1 MAGKDQRAS
10 SERQRRIAQRLAA
23 ERRRQARRRLS
34 WLAAAVILVVLA
46 SAVTVTTLHRPD
58 QAAAG
63 GTAEPSPQPTASGT
77 GAFGPEGIPLQTG
90 TPLASIAGAASGE
103 TVDGIQCEAFEQVT
117 YHIHAHLAVFV
128 NGAPRSIPYGIG
140 VVTPAVTQTTQG
152 PFAQATRCYYWLHT
166 HAGDGIIH
174 VESPTRRQYTLGD
187 FFAIWRQPLSG
198 QRVGPATGTVTA
210 YVNGV
215 RYTGDPRGI
224 VLTEHSDIQLD
235 VGTPIVS
242 PAPVNWSTAQL

>member
-1 MAGKDQRAS
+1 MT

-23 ERRRQARRRLS
+23 ERKRQGRRRRLS
-34 WLAAAVILVVLA
+34 WLAAAVFLVVLA
-46 SAVTVTTLHRPD
+46 SAATVAVLHRPD

-63 GTAEPSPQPTASGT
+63 GTAEPGPQPTASGGT
-77 GAFGPEGIPLQTG
+77 GELGPEGIPLQTG
-90 TPLASIAGAASGE
+90 APLASIAGAASGE
-103 TVDGIQCEAFEQVT
+103 TVDGIRCEVSEQVA

-140 VVTPAVTQTTQG
+140 VVTPAVTQTAQG

-166 HAGDGIIH
+166 HASDGILH
-174 VESPTRRQYTLGD
+174 VESPTQRQYTLGN
-187 FFAIWRQPLSG
+187 FFDIWRQPLSG
-198 QRVGPATGTVTA
+198 QQVGPATGTVTA

-235 VGTPIVS
+235 MGTPIVS
-242 PAPVNWSTAQL
+242 PAPVDWSTSQL